1 MQIRNSAQRYG
12 AVSQALHWLIVVLL
26 VLQVMSAL
34 IADAMPVGLEKLTVL
49 GRHKS
54 IGMTILMLAAIRVL
68 WRFVTPPPP
77 LPSNL
82 KPYERRLAR
91 VTHFLLYALL
101 FAMPLS
107 GWVMSAA
114 HNYPVSWF
122 HLFTW
127 PNPVAPDHELAETLE
142 DVHETLAI
150 TLGAVVTLHVLAALK
165 HRFVLK
171 DEVLQRMLPFTGK
184 SRPQE

>member
-1 MQIRNSAQRYG
+1 MQIRNSAERYG
-12 AVSQALHWLIVVLL
+12 AVAQALHWLIVVLL
-26 VLQVMSAL
+26 VVQVTTAL
-34 IADAMPVGLEKLTVL
+34 LADDMPVGLAKLTML
-49 GRHKS
+49 ARHKS
-54 IGMTILMLAAIRVL
+54 FGMTILMLAVLRVL
-68 WRFVTPPPP
+68 WRIVTPAPA
-77 LPSNL
+77 LPANL

-91 VTHFLLYALL
+91 ITHFALYALL
-101 FAMPLS
+101 FIMPLT

-142 DVHETLAI
+142 DVHETFAFV
-150 TLGAVVTLHVLAALK
+150 LGGVVTLHILAALK

-171 DEVLQRMLPFTGK
+171 DDVLQRMLPFTGK
-184 SRPQE
+184 PRARS